1 MCECVCVLFV
11 SLLIYSLFFY
21 LFFMIEEKN
30 EKYSTINF
38 KKEVVK
44 EVEDPNMWSF
54 DEDLMQNKKNLK
66 SNKSEIF
73 FSKTER

>member
-1 MCECVCVLFV
+1 
-11 SLLIYSLFFY
+11 
-21 LFFMIEEKN
+21 MIEEKN

>member
-1 MCECVCVLFV
+1 M
-11 SLLIYSLFFY
+11 
-21 LFFMIEEKN
+21 
-30 EKYSTINF
+30 NF

-54 DEDLMQNKKNLK
+54 DEDLMQNKKNLT
-66 SNKSEIF
+66 KSEIF